1 VTKPDNSTKG
11 HPSTAMGAPGPG
23 MTARNEE
30 PRAVRRRRAFTV
42 RRGATM
48 IAFMAPAVLFV
59 AVFIYYP
66 MVSGSQMAFRN
77 WNLNNLT
84 DTAFVGFKN
93 FQTIFADPT
102 FYTVLGNTVVW
113 VVASIVPQF
122 VIGFAI
128 ALWLRRKFPF
138 RGLYQA
144 LIFFPWAISGF
155 LIGILFR
162 WMFNSEF
169 GVINDLLSKAGI
181 IHDPIPWLADPKT
194 AMVAVII
201 ANVWYGVTFFAIII
215 LAALQSV
222 PDEMLEAAA
231 LDGAGKTR
239 TLFQVIVP
247 YIRITLSLTVL
258 LRVIWIFNFPD
269 IIYGMTGGGPAN
281 QTHIVTTWM
290 IATTQRGDYG
300 QASAL
305 GLIIVGLLVL
315 FSIFFL
321 TASREK
327 KGAFS

>member
-1 VTKPDNSTKG
+1 MV
-11 HPSTAMGAPGPG
+11 
-23 MTARNEE
+23 
-30 PRAVRRRRAFTV
+30 
-42 RRGATM
+42 
-48 IAFMAPAVLFV
+48 AFMAPAVLFV

-77 WNLNNLT
+77 WNLNDLT

-113 VVASIVPQF
+113 IVASIVPQF

-128 ALWLRRKFPF
+128 ALFLRRKFPF

-162 WMFNSEF
+162 WMFNGEF

-181 IHDPIPWLADPKT
+181 IHHQIPWLADPKM

-222 PDEMLEAAA
+222 PADMLEAAA
-231 LDGAGKTR
+231 LDGAGKAR
-239 TLFQVIVP
+239 TLFEVIVP
-247 YIRITLSLTVL
+247 HIRMTLALTVL
-258 LRVIWIFNFPD
+258 LRVIWMWGEGRSF
-269 IIYGMTGGGPAN
+269 A
-281 QTHIVTTWM
+281 
-290 IATTQRGDYG
+290 
-300 QASAL
+300 
-305 GLIIVGLLVL
+305 
-315 FSIFFL
+315 
-321 TASREK
+321 
-327 KGAFS
+327 